1 MYYRHSFDVFI
12 SFVKQIEGAYKAVL
26 NTTLL
31 YVYAKQIINKELN
44 RLKVIFV
51 EKKRT
56 AKWLAQ
62 QLGKDAATISKW
74 NSNTSQP
81 SLETL
86 RKIADLLEVDV
97 RELLIPSR

>member
-1 MYYRHSFDVFI
+1 ME
-12 SFVKQIEGAYKAVL
+12 Q
-26 NTTLL
+26 
-31 YVYAKQIINKELN
+31 NKELN
-44 RLKVIFV
+44 RLKVVLV

-62 QLGKDAATISKW
+62 ELGKDAATISKC